1 MYIVYNHLLI
11 CGHIQ
16 ALIGMQCIVLKDVYF
31 TRAMNVLHIAFS
43 ALTLFVGRHNEVLAW
58 LSVWSEV
65 QMICVWSSWCH
76 CHPVASCLIKVQIG
90 VTVLVPAYLG

>member
-16 ALIGMQCIVLKDVYF
+16 ALSVMQCTVLKDVYF

-43 ALTLFVGRHNEVLAW
+43 ALTLLVEVW
-58 LSVWSEV
+58 RGYLSGAR
-65 QMICVWSSWCH
+65 C
-76 CHPVASCLIKVQIG
+76 K
-90 VTVLVPAYLG
+90 